1 MVRPRD
7 ETKRALP
14 SLLIALTLALA
25 CTGVG
30 ASSSDLEHA
39 YPIFEDDFEGGSLD
53 NWEMWTP
60 QDAAGDASWAVL
72 YENGNNYM
80 SLRGP
85 VIARTGGHRWVNYTL
100 EVRVRFGEGTEEGH
114 INVRMGDP
122 APRYFVRLPQEAVIL
137 AKEYMGEFTDL
148 AEAEFERDVGV
159 WHEVRVV
166 CEGPILSVYIDGEQ
180 LIDFED
186 MKDPLISGGI
196 GLEGGPD
203 TEILFDD
210 VKVYVEHWVLVEKL
224 LKDAEDA
231 INGARLIG
239 ADTRGAEGTLEEAR
253 VKLEEGDMVGA
264 EALARE
270 AATEAAAA
278 REAKESETENPP
290 PESGQG
296 LTWSVELV
304 AGIVSIGGAG
314 LGLAGWLART
324 RSAKRRGR
332 ILFRKLLEEVD
343 DAYGSFKMNSRRCEG
358 ELLRL
363 KAEVLA
369 GFKEGVIE
377 EGDFHTLDARID
389 TYIREVRSEIERE
402 DASSPKSA

>member
-1 MVRPRD
+1 MVCPRAGV
-7 ETKRALP
+7 KRALP
-14 SLLIALTLALA
+14 SLLITLTLALA
-25 CTGVG
+25 GTGVW
-30 ASSSDLEHA
+30 ASSSDAEHA

-60 QDAAGDASWAVL
+60 QDAPEDTSWAVL
-72 YENGNNYM
+72 YENGNNYL

-85 VIARTGGHRWVNYTL
+85 VIARMGGHRWVNYTL
-100 EVRVRFGEGTEEGH
+100 ELRVRFGEGTDEGH

-122 APRYFVRLPQEAVIL
+122 APRYFVRLPQEAFIL
-137 AKEYMGEFTDL
+137 AKEYMGEFTDV
-148 AEAEFERDVGV
+148 AEAGFERDVGV
-159 WHEVRVV
+159 WYLVRVV
-166 CEGPILSVYIDGEQ
+166 CEGASLRVYLDGEQ
-180 LIDFED
+180 LIDFENGKEPI
-186 MKDPLISGGI
+186 MSGGI
-196 GLEGGPD
+196 GLEGGHG

-210 VKVYVEHWVLVEKL
+210 VKVYVEHHVLVEKL
-224 LKDAEDA
+224 LKDAEDE

-253 VKLEEGDMVGA
+253 VKLEEGDPVGA
-264 EALARE
+264 EALAKE
-270 AATEAAAA
+270 AASEAAAA
-278 REAKESETENPP
+278 RIARESEPENPS
-290 PESGQG
+290 PESGSG

-314 LGLAGWLART
+314 LGLVGWLARA
-324 RSAKRRGR
+324 RSARRRGR

-343 DAYGSFKMNSRRCEG
+343 DAYGSFKMNSRRCEA

-377 EGDFHTLDARID
+377 EGDFHTLDSRID
-389 TYIREVRSEIERE
+389 TYIREVREEIEGE
-402 DASSPKSA
+402 DA